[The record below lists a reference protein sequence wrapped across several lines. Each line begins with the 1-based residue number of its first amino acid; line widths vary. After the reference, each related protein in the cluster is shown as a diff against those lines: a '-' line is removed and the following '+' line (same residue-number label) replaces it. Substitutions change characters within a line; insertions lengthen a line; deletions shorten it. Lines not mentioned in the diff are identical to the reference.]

1 MTKEEII
8 SELKVIVKPYV
19 NDQEAL
25 DKLSETTDFTTD
37 LKINSANLV
46 DVILDIEE
54 KFSITIDTLEMEKM
68 LNIKE
73 TVSIIESKISI

>member
-8 SELKVIVKPYV
+8 SELKVIVKPYIK
-19 NDQEAL
+19 DQEAF
-25 DKLSETTDFTTD
+25 DNLSETTDFTND

-54 KFSITIDTLEMEKM
+54 KFGIAIDTLEMEKM
-68 LNIKE
+68 LDVKTAVE
-73 TVSIIESKISI
+73 IIESKIPA

>member
-19 NDQEAL
+19 KDQEAFE
-25 DKLSETTDFTTD
+25 KLSETTDFTTD

-73 TVSIIESKISI
+73 TVSIIESKIPS